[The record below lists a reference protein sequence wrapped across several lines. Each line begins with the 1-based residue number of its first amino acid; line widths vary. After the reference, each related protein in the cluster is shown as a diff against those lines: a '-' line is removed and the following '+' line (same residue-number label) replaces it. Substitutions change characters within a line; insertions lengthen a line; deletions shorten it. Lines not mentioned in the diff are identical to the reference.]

1 MKNQLLCA
9 LALFTLAGCE
19 KKETPPAE
27 VEKPAPAAT
36 QSVAPAAPTPAEP
49 VVDVDALPVEE
60 EFESEAE
67 KTLTP
72 ANLNAQLDALEKEI
86 DAAP

>member
-1 MKNQLLCA
+1 MKAGLLCMVA
-9 LALFTLAGCE
+9 LLLLPGCE
-19 KKETPPAE
+19 RKEAPPTE
-27 VEKPAPAAT
+27 VDKPAPVA
-36 QSVAPAAPTPAEP
+36 APAVTPSASKPAEP

-67 KTLTP
+67 KTITP

-86 DAAP
+86 DAGP